1 MHAHSFLRSPFVSR
15 RSVIKGVA
23 AGALAVSCW
32 IPAQAQAQAAMA
44 TAINRM
50 GRFRALSQ
58 RIAKAYCQLHLSV
71 DTKQAGQVLETARK
85 LVRTGFD
92 DLAKSP
98 LPTDLAG
105 PLADVRKLYEELES
119 KLVMPPTR
127 ESVGAVTTQ
136 ADKLL
141 VAANAAT
148 VALEKQAKIST
159 GTLVNTAGSQRYLSQ
174 RLAKSYFLA
183 AAGLGDKALR
193 DQMVVDK
200 AEFIKNLATLAA
212 APVNTTTIRNELL
225 MGEQQW
231 IFFHA
236 SLEREP
242 DARGLHAVATSSE
255 NLLEV
260 MNNLTVQYE
269 AVSK

>member
-1 MHAHSFLRSPFVSR
+1 MHAHSFPRSSFVSR
-15 RSVIKGVA
+15 RSVIKGAA
-23 AGALAVSCW
+23 AGALMVSCW
-32 IPAQAQAQAAMA
+32 VPVQAQAQPAMA

-58 RIAKAYCQLHLSV
+58 RIAKVYCQLHLSV
-71 DTKQAGQVLETARK
+71 ETKLAGQVLETARK

-98 LPTDLAG
+98 LPADMAG

-119 KLVMPPTR
+119 KLALPPTR
-127 ESVGAVTTQ
+127 ESVSAVAAQ

-141 VAANAAT
+141 AAANAAT

-159 GTLVNTAGSQRYLSQ
+159 GNLVNTAGSQRYLSQ
-174 RLAKSYFLA
+174 RLAKSYFLS
-183 AAGLGDKALR
+183 AAGLGDKGLR
-193 DQMVVDK
+193 DQMAADK
-200 AEFIKNLATLAA
+200 AEFKKNLATLTAA
-212 APVNTTTIRNELL
+212 TVNTAAIRNELL

-231 IFFHA
+231 IFFNA
-236 SLEREP
+236 ALEREP
-242 DARGLHAVATSSE
+242 DTRGLHAVATSSE